1 MSMFCHQCQETMKN
15 VGCSMKQGMCGKTAE
30 VANLQDLFIW
40 CLKGIS
46 FWGNKAKDF
55 DIYSDKA
62 GFFIDKGL
70 FSTITNANFDRNF
83 FISSIKESISI
94 RDELKNSFLQAHE
107 QRQSQVFA
115 DSVPECASWVP
126 VDDADISAKA
136 ESGTG
141 GWLEIEDEDERSLKA
156 TILYG
161 LKGISAYAEHAYQ
174 IKKSCREIFEFLMEA
189 LAALAD
195 EKKSQ
200 EELFDLA
207 IKTGQMGVK
216 TMALLD
222 EANSAAYG
230 DPEISQVNIGVG
242 SNPGILIT
250 GHDLV
255 DLEEL
260 LEQTQGQGVDIYT
273 HSEMLP
279 AHYYPKLKKY
289 SHLHGNYGNA
299 WWLQKEDIAN
309 FNGPVLFTSNC
320 LVPPKGVDYTD
331 KLFTTGAVGYEGV
344 THIADRPEGGQK
356 DFSTII
362 EMAKTCSPPKE
373 IETGH
378 ITGGFAHKQ
387 VLAVADR
394 VIEAIKSGAI
404 KRFVVMG
411 GCDGRHKSR
420 SYYTDVAK
428 ALPEDTIILTA
439 GCAKYK
445 YNKLDLG
452 DIGGIPRVL
461 DAGQC
466 NDSYSLAVI
475 AMELQKA
482 FALDDINDLPIS
494 FDIAWY
500 EQKAVLVLLA
510 LLALG
515 VKGIRVGP
523 TLPGFLS
530 PGVANAL
537 IEKFDLKPITTPE
550 EDVAAMMSGN

>member
-1 MSMFCHQCQETMKN
+1 MFCHQCQETMKN
-15 VGCSMKQGMCGKTAE
+15 IGCSMKQGMCGKTAE

-46 FWGNKAKDF
+46 FWGNQAKQF
-55 DIYSDKA
+55 DIYGDKA
-62 GFFIDKGL
+62 GFFVDKGL
-70 FSTITNANFDRNF
+70 FSTITNANFDPGF
-83 FISSIKESISI
+83 FMSSIKESLAI
-94 RDELKNSFLQAHE
+94 REEFKATFLTTYKQQHG
-107 QRQSQVFA
+107 QDFSGTI
-115 DSVPECASWVP
+115 PECASWVP
-126 VDDADISAKA
+126 VNDEDILAKA
-136 ESGTG
+136 ESGAG
-141 GWLEIEDEDERSLKA
+141 GWLEIENEDERSLKA

-161 LKGISAYAEHAYQ
+161 LKGMSAYAEHAYQ
-174 IKKSCREIFEFLMEA
+174 INRSCQEIFEFLMEA
-189 LAALAD
+189 LAALVD
-195 EKKSQ
+195 ETISQ
-200 EELFDLA
+200 EELFDLV

-222 EANSAAYG
+222 EANTTAYG
-230 DPEISQVNIGVG
+230 TPEITQVNIGVG

-260 LEQTQGQGVDIYT
+260 LEQTKDQGVDIYT

-279 AHYYPKLKKY
+279 ANYYPELKKY

-309 FNGPVLFTSNC
+309 FNGPILFTSNC
-320 LVPPKGVDYTD
+320 LVPPKGVDYAD
-331 KLFTTGAVGYEGV
+331 KMFTTGAVGYEGV
-344 THIADRPEGGQK
+344 THIPDRPEGGKK
-356 DFSTII
+356 DFSAII
-362 EMAKTCSPPKE
+362 EMAKTCSPPTE
-373 IETGH
+373 IESGQ
-378 ITGGFAHKQ
+378 ITGGFAHSQ
-387 VLAVADR
+387 VLALAEK
-394 VIEAIKSGAI
+394 VIKAVKSGAVR
-404 KRFVVMG
+404 RFVVMG

-420 SYYTDVAK
+420 SYYTEVAQ
-428 ALPEDTIILTA
+428 ALPDDTIILTA
-439 GCAKYK
+439 GCAKFK

-482 FALDDINDLPIS
+482 FELDDINDLPIS

-510 LLALG
+510 LLSLG

-530 PGVANAL
+530 PGVANVL
-537 IEKFDLKPITTPE
+537 IEKFDLKPITTPT
-550 EDVAAMMSGN
+550 EDVAAMMAGK

>member
-1 MSMFCHQCQETMKN
+1 MFCHQCQETMKN
-15 VGCSMKQGMCGKTAE
+15 VGCSVKQGMCGKTAE
-30 VANLQDLFIW
+30 VADLQDLFIW

-46 FWGNKAKDF
+46 FWGIQAKEF

-70 FSTITNANFDRNF
+70 FSTITNANFDPGF
-83 FISSIKESISI
+83 FRSSIKESLAI
-94 RDELKNSFLQAHE
+94 RVELKETFLQAYKQKHG
-107 QRQSQVFA
+107 QDFSGT
-115 DSVPECASWVP
+115 VPECASWLP
-126 VDDADISAKA
+126 ADDAEIADKA
-136 ESGTG
+136 DSGTG
-141 GWLEIEDEDERSLKA
+141 GWLEIENEDERSLKA

-161 LKGISAYAEHAYQ
+161 LKGMSAYAEHAYQ
-174 IKKSCREIFEFLMEA
+174 INRSCREIFEFLMEA
-189 LAALAD
+189 LAALVD
-195 EKKSQ
+195 ETVTQ
-200 EELFDLA
+200 EELFDLV

-222 EANSAAYG
+222 EANTKAYG
-230 DPEISQVNIGVG
+230 IPEITQVNIGVG

-260 LEQTQGQGVDIYT
+260 LEQTKDQGIDVYT

-279 AHYYPKLKKY
+279 ANYYPELKKY

-309 FNGPVLFTSNC
+309 FNGPILFTSNC
-320 LVPPKGVDYTD
+320 LVPPRGVDYAE
-331 KLFTTGAVGYEGV
+331 KMFTTGAVGYEGV
-344 THIADRPEGGQK
+344 THIPDRPEGGQK
-356 DFSTII
+356 DFSAII
-362 EMAKTCSPPKE
+362 EMAKTCKPPT
-373 IETGH
+373 ETESGQ
-378 ITGGFAHKQ
+378 ITGGFAHNQ
-387 VLAVADR
+387 VLALAEK
-394 VIEAIKSGAI
+394 VIEAVKSGAVR
-404 KRFVVMG
+404 RFVVMG

-420 SYYTDVAK
+420 SYYTEVAQE
-428 ALPEDTIILTA
+428 LPEDTIILTA
-439 GCAKYK
+439 GCAKFK

-482 FALDDINDLPIS
+482 FELDDINDLPIS

-510 LLALG
+510 LLSLG

-530 PGVANAL
+530 PGVANVL
-537 IEKFDLKPITTPE
+537 IEKFDLKPITTPT
-550 EDVAAMMSGN
+550 EDVAAMMAGN

>member
-15 VGCSMKQGMCGKTAE
+15 TGCSMKQGMCGKSAE

-46 FWGNKAKDF
+46 VWGHKAKEFGLYDNE
-55 DIYSDKA
+55 A

-70 FSTITNANFDRNF
+70 FATITNANFDRTA
-83 FISSIKESISI
+83 FIELIKKSIAI
-94 RDELKNSFLQAHE
+94 RDRVKDSFLQAYKNKNG
-107 QRQSQVFA
+107 SDFTL
-115 DSVPECASWVP
+115 SVPECATWIPSNE
-126 VDDADISAKA
+126 DDIKAKA
-136 ESGTG
+136 DSGTG
-141 GWLEIEDEDERSLKA
+141 GWLEIENEDERSLKA

-161 LKGISAYAEHAYQ
+161 LKGMSAYAEHAYQ
-174 IKKSCREIFEFLMEA
+174 IKKSCREVFEFLMEA
-189 LAALAD
+189 LAALVD
-195 EKKSQ
+195 ESKSQ
-200 EELFDLA
+200 EELFDLV
-207 IKTGQMGVK
+207 IKTGEMGVK

-222 EANSAAYG
+222 EANTTAYG
-230 DPEISQVNIGVG
+230 TPEITQVNIGVG
-242 SNPGILIT
+242 KNPGILIT

-260 LEQTQGQGVDIYT
+260 LEQTKDQGVDVYT

-279 AHYYPKLKKY
+279 AHYYPKLKQH
-289 SHLHGNYGNA
+289 SHLYGNYGNA
-299 WWLQKEDIAN
+299 WWFQKEDIAN
-309 FNGPVLFTSNC
+309 FNGPMLFTSNC
-320 LVPPKGVDYTD
+320 LVPPTKVEYKDR
-331 KLFTTGAVGYEGV
+331 LFTTGAVGFESV
-344 THIADRPEGGQK
+344 PHIPDRLEGGQK
-356 DFSTII
+356 DFSAVI
-362 EMAKTCSPPKE
+362 EMAKKCDPPNE
-373 IETGH
+373 IETGQ
-378 ITGGFAHKQ
+378 ITGGFAHNQ
-387 VLAVADR
+387 VLALAEK
-394 VIEAIKSGAI
+394 VIEAVKSGAI
-404 KRFVVMG
+404 KRFIVMG

-420 SYYTDVAK
+420 SYYTEVAK
-428 ALPEDTIILTA
+428 ALPEDTVILTA
-439 GCAKYK
+439 GCAKFK

-482 FALDDINDLPIS
+482 FELDDINDLPIS

-510 LLALG
+510 LLSLG

-530 PGVANAL
+530 PGIANVL
-537 IEKFDLKPITTPE
+537 IEKFDLKPIATPA
-550 EDVAAMMSGN
+550 EDVAAMMAGN

>member
-15 VGCSMKQGMCGKTAE
+15 VGCSMKQGVCGKTAE

-40 CLKGIS
+40 GLKGIAY
-46 FWGNKAKDF
+46 WGHKGKEF
-55 DIYSDKA
+55 DLYSDKA

-70 FSTITNANFDRNF
+70 FSTITNANFDPAF
-83 FISSIKESISI
+83 FISSIKQGINI
-94 RDELKNSFLQAHE
+94 REELKASYLQAFQQNHGKE
-107 QRQSQVFA
+107 FA
-115 DSVPECASWVP
+115 EFVPECATWSP
-126 VDDADISAKA
+126 ANEDEIISKA
-136 ESGTG
+136 SSGTG
-141 GWLEIEDEDERSLKA
+141 GWLEIENEDERSLKA

-161 LKGISAYAEHAYQ
+161 LKGMSAYAEHAYQ
-174 IKKSCREIFEFLMEA
+174 INKSCREIFEFLMEA
-189 LAALAD
+189 LTALVD
-195 EKKSQ
+195 ESKSQ
-200 EELFDLA
+200 AELFDLV
-207 IKTGQMGVK
+207 IKTGQFGVK

-222 EANSAAYG
+222 EANTKAYG
-230 DPEISQVNIGVG
+230 TPEITHVNIGVG
-242 SNPGILIT
+242 SNPGIMIT

-260 LEQTQGQGVDIYT
+260 LEQTRDQDVDIYT

-279 AHYYPKLKKY
+279 ANYYPRLKQY

-299 WWLQKEDIAN
+299 WWLQKDDIAS

-320 LVPPKGVDYTD
+320 LVPPKGVDYQD
-331 KLFTTGAVGYEGV
+331 KMFTTGAVGYEGV
-344 THIADRPEGGQK
+344 TYIPDRPEGGEK
-356 DFSTII
+356 DFSAII
-362 EMAKTCSPPKE
+362 EMAKNCPPPKE
-373 IETGH
+373 VETGQ
-378 ITGGFAHKQ
+378 ITGGFAHSQ
-387 VLAVADR
+387 VLALADK
-394 VIEAIKSGAI
+394 VIDAVKSGAI
-404 KRFVVMG
+404 KRFIVMG
-411 GCDGRHKSR
+411 GCDGRHKTR
-420 SYYTDVAK
+420 NYYTDVAK
-428 ALPEDTIILTA
+428 RLPEDTVILTA
-439 GCAKYK
+439 GCAKFK

-482 FALDDINDLPIS
+482 FGLDDINDLPLS

-510 LLALG
+510 LLSLG

-530 PGVANAL
+530 PGVAKAL
-537 IEKFDLKPITTPE
+537 IEKFDLKGIATPD
-550 EDVAAMMSGN
+550 EDVAAMMEGN

>member
-1 MSMFCHQCQETMKN
+1 MFCHQCQETMKN

-46 FWGNKAKDF
+46 FWGNLAKEF

-70 FSTITNANFDRNF
+70 FSTITNANFDPVF
-83 FISSIKESISI
+83 FTSSIKESLII
-94 RDELKNSFLQAHE
+94 RDELKDAFLQAYK
-107 QRQSQVFA
+107 QKYGQDFSGT
-115 DSVPECASWVP
+115 VPGCASWMP
-126 VDDADISAKA
+126 ADDADIKTKS

-141 GWLEIEDEDERSLKA
+141 GWLEIEDEDVRSLKA

-161 LKGISAYAEHAYQ
+161 LKGMAAYAEHAYQ
-174 IKKSCREIFEFLMEA
+174 INKSCREVFEFLMEA
-189 LAALAD
+189 LAALVD
-195 EKKSQ
+195 ESKSQ
-200 EELFDLA
+200 EELFDLV

-222 EANSAAYG
+222 EANTKAYG
-230 DPEISQVNIGVG
+230 IPEISQVNIGVG

-260 LEQTQGQGVDIYT
+260 LEQTKDQGVDIYT

-279 AHYYPKLKKY
+279 ANYYPELKKY

-299 WWLQKEDIAN
+299 WWLQKEDIVN
-309 FNGPVLFTSNC
+309 FNGPILFTSNC
-320 LVPPKGVDYTD
+320 LVPPKGVDYED
-331 KLFTTGAVGYEGV
+331 KMFTTGAVGYEGV
-344 THIADRPEGGQK
+344 THIPDRSEGGQK
-356 DFSTII
+356 DFSAII
-362 EMAKTCSPPKE
+362 EMAKTCSPPTE
-373 IETGH
+373 IETGQ
-378 ITGGFAHKQ
+378 ITGGFAHNQ
-387 VLAVADR
+387 VLALAKKLIDAV
-394 VIEAIKSGAI
+394 KSGAI

-420 SYYTDVAK
+420 SYYTEVAQ
-428 ALPEDTIILTA
+428 ALPVDTIILTA
-439 GCAKYK
+439 GCAKFK
-445 YNKLDLG
+445 YNKLALG
-452 DIGGIPRVL
+452 DIDGIPRVL

-475 AMELQKA
+475 AIELQKA
-482 FALDDINDLPIS
+482 FELNDINDLPIS

-530 PGVANAL
+530 PGVTNTL
-537 IEKFDLKPITTPE
+537 VEKFDLKPITTPG
-550 EDVAAMMSGN
+550 EDIASMMAGN